1 MSPIARQRHVIAACF
16 FGWALDAFDFF
27 IMIFVLS
34 DIAREFGTGLTAV
47 TWAITLTLAVRAI
60 GALLFGQLGD
70 RFGRKPIL
78 MLNLAI
84 YGLMELLSGL
94 APSLM
99 ALLILRMVFGI
110 AMGGEWGVGAA
121 LMMESIP
128 ASWRGMASGILQ
140 AGYPVGYLMAALL
153 YGIAYPAISWRGL
166 FMLGSLP
173 AFALVCYVY
182 LAVPESPAWRLQKV
196 KSRSNIL
203 VALRGNM
210 KLFLYAVV
218 LMAAFNL
225 FSHSTQDLY
234 PNAFLKGQHHL
245 APSTVALIAIIYNCG
260 SITGCLLAG
269 AFSQKFGRR
278 NTIVLAALAG
288 LCVIPFWAFVSGPV
302 LLALTA
308 FLMQFTVQAAYG
320 IVPAHLNEISPGSI
334 RSTFPG
340 LTSQLG
346 NLIAAGT
353 ATLQSSLADR
363 MHHNFSVPFAVTA
376 GAGALAVALFVRLGP
391 EASSVDFSS
400 GAAAAPDAATENAPV
415 RGEELL
421 DARRTATTR

>member
-1 MSPIARQRHVIAACF
+1 
-16 FGWALDAFDFF
+16 
-27 IMIFVLS
+27 
-34 DIAREFGTGLTAV
+34 
-47 TWAITLTLAVRAI
+47 
-60 GALLFGQLGD
+60 
-70 RFGRKPIL
+70 
-78 MLNLAI
+78 
-84 YGLMELLSGL
+84 
-94 APSLM
+94 
-99 ALLILRMVFGI
+99 
-110 AMGGEWGVGAA
+110 
-121 LMMESIP
+121 
-128 ASWRGMASGILQ
+128 
-140 AGYPVGYLMAALL
+140 MAALL